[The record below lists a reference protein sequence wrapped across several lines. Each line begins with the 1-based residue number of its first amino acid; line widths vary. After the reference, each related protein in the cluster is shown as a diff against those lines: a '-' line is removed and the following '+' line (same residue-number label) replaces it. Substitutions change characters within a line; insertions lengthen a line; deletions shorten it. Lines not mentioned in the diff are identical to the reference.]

1 MTNFLAIGIIEGL
14 TSGVDENAK
23 ILIYIGIAAVIGFL
37 VFGLLKRTMWMCVL
51 AVIIAGALF
60 ITQPTVMEGIKESVV
75 EFFDGAISPLENEDY
90 SDLVD
95 DENGNQVSPNEG
107 YANIGK

>member
-14 TSGVDENAK
+14 TSGVDEKAK
-23 ILIYIGIAAVIGFL
+23 ILIYIGVAAVIGFL

-51 AVIIAGALF
+51 SLIIAGTLF
-60 ITQPTVMEGIKESVV
+60 ITQPTVMENIKESVV
-75 EFFDGAISPLENEDY
+75 EFFDGAINPLENEDY
-90 SDLVD
+90 SDLVE
-95 DENGNQVSPNEG
+95 DENGNQASPNEG